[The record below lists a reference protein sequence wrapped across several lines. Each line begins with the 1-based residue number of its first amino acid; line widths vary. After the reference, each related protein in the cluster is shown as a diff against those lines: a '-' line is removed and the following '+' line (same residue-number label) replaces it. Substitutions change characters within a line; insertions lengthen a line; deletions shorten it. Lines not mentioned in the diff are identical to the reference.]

1 MNINLS
7 GIIYIMQ
14 VVLLINIESRVN
26 NGITLGAACNSGKK
40 NSPLG
45 VGGKTSY
52 YNHGDCRTFR
62 H

>member
-1 MNINLS
+1 MALP
-7 GIIYIMQ
+7 
-14 VVLLINIESRVN
+14 
-26 NGITLGAACNSGKK
+26 LGAACNSGKK

-62 H
+62 HRCAVHTKNCAVNSAQN